1 MTEAEGNSHAQKSRL
16 SPHHN
21 QAVRFISKMMLS
33 WLRVWAAALVSQLIH
48 DYQNIESAWKW
59 EDSSNIHNDQSH
71 DGKQVKIGATKR
83 ETFRLDIFSLEKSLI
98 SVSNQE
104 KLVCNIVPLSNVWKP
119 TFARSSGVLRYC
131 YNKKKHLL
139 QIFIATSSI
148 WSQMRIFMT
157 FFTAWIAYTLFR
169 SSSTLQHKT

>member
-1 MTEAEGNSHAQKSRL
+1 ML
-16 SPHHN
+16 
-21 QAVRFISKMMLS
+21 LS
-33 WLRVWAAALVSQLIH
+33 WPSLASGPSGGSFLAARAWLPEPREHLKRRGLIRFSQRSVTWWKTS
-48 DYQNIESAWKW
+48 QNWCNK
-59 EDSSNIHNDQSH
+59 
-71 DGKQVKIGATKR
+71 KR
-83 ETFRLDIFSLEKSLI
+83 NFSTGYIFSREISALI
-98 SVSNQE
+98 SVLNQE

-169 SSSTLQHKT
+169 SSSALQHKT